1 MAKPE
6 NQDNPIKDH
15 VPEAAFVTWDTNE
28 EKADA
33 LSAAAGAVDSYDGIG
48 SANASHRSFL
58 DVESNISV
66 NLCCVMK
73 EIGKN

>member
-48 SANASHRSFL
+48 SAMHRIDLF
-58 DVESNISV
+58 
-66 NLCCVMK
+66 
-73 EIGKN
+73 